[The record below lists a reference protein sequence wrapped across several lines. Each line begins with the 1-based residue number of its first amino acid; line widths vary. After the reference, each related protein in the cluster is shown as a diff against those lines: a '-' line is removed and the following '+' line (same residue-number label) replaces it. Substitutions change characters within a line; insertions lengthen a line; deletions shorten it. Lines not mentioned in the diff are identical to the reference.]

1 MDQSIIKIAQSSP
14 KSVAVRENDNQLSY
28 KDLVLE
34 SHRLAETIREKGID
48 LEEPVGILLAP
59 GINLVVAQLAVIFAR
74 ATCVAVDPSMPR
86 MRLLGM
92 FHDIGVKY
100 VIVAE
105 QDEQLLEGM
114 SYITLSRNKDR
125 DVHSH
130 MSDDMALPALDSVL
144 DSQHRTHILFTS
156 GSTGK
161 PKPVQIIAQ
170 NIMHLASKTPF
181 TPLLPDDKV
190 AHFNNP
196 GFDLSLFE
204 IWVALLSGATIVPI
218 KKEVV
223 TDASRLK
230 DFLESQGVTV
240 MMLSVALMEILVF
253 GDPSI
258 FENLRHVLSAG
269 DVASVKAMRAM
280 CKPPKY
286 LWNTY
291 GPTEC
296 TTLATAMLV
305 TEEELKRDRI
315 SIGRPVGDM
324 KVFLLDQ
331 DLQPIRE
338 SGSRGEICISGPQLS
353 TGYLG
358 MSAET
363 EERFVFMGY
372 NALGVEETSDNGEE
386 TIRLYRT
393 GDYAEW
399 RSDSDCLE
407 FCGRLDRQVKHGGFR
422 IELPEVERHLLC
434 HEDVDSVAVI
444 HIPSSA
450 NNGIPLL
457 VAFVK
462 ANKRRDLT
470 AESILAFVRERS
482 PSYMVPNHIE
492 LLDEL
497 PLTING
503 KLDRQALKD
512 RYMGEKKIQN
522 HHETTDEN
530 SKTNGASDTKS
541 IIKELWKEILP
552 QSHAKDQDDFIEHGA
567 TSLQNG
573 ALISLIQKRL
583 DCRISMEQFLQNTR
597 LQDLVSLVEGLTST
611 AEPVAFSNDETEVW
625 IRDVGLVDDIEL
637 IPDWT
642 SDGEGRVFLTGATGF
657 VGANLLRYLLGMP
670 TVKQVACLARRQGSI
685 SGADRIQQTLERYD
699 LWPTSLTLIQKI
711 MVLEG
716 DMEKPDFG
724 LGAERFA
731 WLTNWASVVFHLGA
745 KVNFCETYAAH
756 YSSNV
761 LGTKHVLR
769 VAALGRQKSFHYMS
783 SIDVWGPTGFILGT
797 PRVLEDGPLFPHIQ
811 ALRYDLGYSASQW
824 TAEQMVRR
832 LRDRGLPVAIY
843 RPGYIIGDS
852 KTGALNPNDFFS
864 RLIVGSIQIGAFPDL
879 QQNLEYCTIDYVIS
893 AMVHIASSKS
903 NLGRSY
909 SLLSPDPSASIT
921 VRDTCKVIND
931 AGYPVRL
938 IKYSQWVSEVIAK
951 QLPDGPLAPL
961 MPMFEERV
969 LGELTR
975 WEASQHTPIYDSTN
989 AADALRNRPDIR
1001 YRPLDPE
1008 LLKLIISFWQ
1018 RKGFYQV

>member
-14 KSVAVRENDNQLSY
+14 KSVAG
-28 KDLVLE
+28 
-34 SHRLAETIREKGID
+34 LAKTIREKGID
-48 LEEPVGILLAP
+48 LEEPVGILFAP
-59 GINLVVAQLAVIFAR
+59 GINLVVAQLAMIFAR

-105 QDEQLLEGM
+105 QDEQFLEGM
-114 SYITLSRNKDR
+114 SYITLSRNKER
-125 DVHSH
+125 DAHSH
-130 MSDDMALPALDSVL
+130 LNLIWRFLPWTRSWIRSTAPLSSSPQALRV
-144 DSQHRTHILFTS
+144 
-156 GSTGK
+156 
-161 PKPVQIIAQ
+161 IIAQ
-170 NIMHLASKTPF
+170 NIMHLTSKTPF

-230 DFLESQGVTV
+230 DFLGSQGVTV
-240 MMLSVALMEILVF
+240 LMLSVALMEILVF

-296 TTLATAMLV
+296 TTLTTAMLV
-305 TEEELKRDRI
+305 IEEELKRDRI
-315 SIGRPVGDM
+315 SIGRP
-324 KVFLLDQ
+324 

-338 SGSRGEICISGPQLS
+338 SGSRGELCISGPQLS

-363 EERFVFMGY
+363 GERFIFMDY
-372 NALGVEETSDNGEE
+372 NALGSEETSDNGEQ

-399 RSDSDCLE
+399 RSDSDFL
-407 FCGRLDRQVKHGGFR
+407 RLLRPLGSA
-422 IELPEVERHLLC
+422 EVERQLLC
-434 HEDVDSVAVI
+434 HEDVVSVAVI
-444 HIPSSA
+444 HIPSTA
-450 NNGIPLL
+450 KNGIPLL

-470 AESILAFVRERS
+470 AESIQAFVRERS

-497 PLTING
+497 PLTINS

-512 RYMGEKKIQN
+512 RYMGQKKHQD
-522 HHETTDEN
+522 HHETTHED
-530 SKTNGASDTKS
+530 SKTKGASNTKP

-552 QSHAKDQDDFIEHGA
+552 QNVAI
-567 TSLQNG
+567 
-573 ALISLIQKRL
+573 
-583 DCRISMEQFLQNTR
+583 FLQHTR
-597 LQDLVSLVEGLTST
+597 LQNLVSPVEGLTST
-611 AEPVAFSNDETEVW
+611 TETVALSIDETEVW

-637 IPDWT
+637 TPDWT

-657 VGANLLRYLLGMP
+657 VGANLLRYLLGLP
-670 TVKQVACLARRQGSI
+670 TVKQVACLARRQESI
-685 SGADRIQQTLERYD
+685 SGAARIQQTLKWYD
-699 LWPTSLTLIQKI
+699 LWPTSLTLIQKT

-716 DMEKPDFG
+716 DMKKPDIG
-724 LGAERFA
+724 LGAERFLA
-731 WLTNWASVVFHLGA
+731 HQLGICL
-745 KVNFCETYAAH
+745 NFCETYAAH

-824 TAEQMVRR
+824 TEEQMVRR
-832 LRDRGLPVAIY
+832 MRDRGLPVAIY
-843 RPGYIIGDS
+843 RPGYIIGDN

-879 QQNLEYCTIDYVIS
+879 QQNLECCTIDYVIS

-921 VRDTCKVIND
+921 VRDTCKVTND
-931 AGYPVRL
+931 AGYP
-938 IKYSQWVSEVIAK
+938 VIAK

-969 LGELTR
+969 RGGVN
-975 WEASQHTPIYDSTN
+975 SHTPIYDSTN
-989 AADALRNRPDIR
+989 TADALRNRSDIR
-1001 YRPLDPE
+1001 YRPLDSE
-1008 LLKLIISFWQ
+1008 ILSSIISFWQ